1 MEVLR
6 RLHDT
11 PLAGHLGQ
19 KRTLELVQ
27 RKYYWPKMKTD
38 IEDYC
43 LRCTQCRK
51 NKAETHATFGS
62 LMPLAPAERPWSRV
76 GIDLITDLP
85 KTKNGHDS
93 IQVHVDHFGKGIALA
108 ATKKESGAK
117 DAAILARKNVISK
130 KGIPRSWVM
139 DRDKRWLN
147 VTSVPS
153 DVKIQHVTKKRC

>member
-1 MEVLR
+1 MNMRELEELPKGWVDDELLYHYDRFYVPQAVRMEVLR

-93 IQVHVDHFGKGIALA
+93 
-108 ATKKESGAK
+108 
-117 DAAILARKNVISK
+117 R
-130 KGIPRSWVM
+130 
-139 DRDKRWLN
+139 
-147 VTSVPS
+147 
-153 DVKIQHVTKKRC
+153 